1 MGEQGPGT
9 QSGKRSNHSHNALT
23 IIGRAAKGKRH
34 RARRGKFP
42 SPQTAANQAAIA
54 CALERYRLANGQYP
68 ETLQALRPQFMD
80 RLSNDVITG
89 QPYKYRRTDDSQFIL
104 YSVGWNEKD
113 DGGVPSQHG
122 LFDDQE
128 GDWVWAYPG
137 K

>member
-1 MGEQGPGT
+1 
-9 QSGKRSNHSHNALT
+9 
-23 IIGRAAKGKRH
+23 
-34 RARRGKFP
+34 
-42 SPQTAANQAAIA
+42 
-54 CALERYRLANGQYP
+54 
-68 ETLQALRPQFMD
+68 MD

>member
-80 RLSNDVITG
+80 RLSND
-89 QPYKYRRTDDSQFIL
+89 SQFIL